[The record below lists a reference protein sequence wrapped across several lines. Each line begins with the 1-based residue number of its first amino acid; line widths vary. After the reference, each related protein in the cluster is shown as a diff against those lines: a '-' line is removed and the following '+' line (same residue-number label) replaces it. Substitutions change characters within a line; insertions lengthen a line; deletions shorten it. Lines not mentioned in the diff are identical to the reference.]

1 VAMNVLEENML
12 MIDRVS
18 NKGLGILGGAD
29 AAIGR
34 PQKHCP
40 RARQSRPAALLAW
53 CPHRIDDQAVR
64 RHQKWEDLHRSPKV
78 NFPS

>member
-1 VAMNVLEENML
+1 MATNVLEENMM

-34 PQKHCP
+34 PQKSIAQGQGKAGLLPWC
-40 RARQSRPAALLAW
+40 RNALTASMIRLTGVIRSGKI
-53 CPHRIDDQAVR
+53 CTDP
-64 RHQKWEDLHRSPKV
+64 QK
-78 NFPS
+78 

>member
-1 VAMNVLEENML
+1 MDRVLGCENRGTTALQQRAKSANIHRRTVSPPYVPLARARTVAMNVLEENML

-34 PQKHCP
+34 PH
-40 RARQSRPAALLAW
+40 
-53 CPHRIDDQAVR
+53 
-64 RHQKWEDLHRSPKV
+64 
-78 NFPS
+78 